1 MTQKTVA
8 EIIVDTLVAAGVRR
22 VFGVVGDSL
31 NGITDNMRTRTDI
44 EFVAVRHEEGGA
56 FAAGAEAHLTG
67 DLAVCAGSCGPGN
80 THLINGLYDCHR
92 SRVPVLALAAQ
103 IPSVEIGTGYFQ
115 ETHPERLFRECS
127 HFCELI
133 STPQQAVR
141 TIESAVAAALGQRG
155 VAVVVVPGDVAYLE
169 TDAPPVRLPTLG
181 RRSVLRPSDADIEQ
195 AAALLNAGSRVTI
208 LAGIGCAGALDEL
221 VHAAAALQ
229 APVVHALRGKEFV
242 EPGNPYD
249 VGLTGLLGMPAGYH
263 ALMDADTILML
274 GTDFPYRQFYPEDAR
289 VVQVD
294 IRPENIGRRTRV
306 EIGLAGDV
314 AETLRQLLPHLTPRA
329 DRAHLEAAQQR
340 HRDDHD
346 HLAELATGDAG
357 DTSLHPQHVAR
368 LLNELATE
376 DAIFTCDVGTPTIW
390 AARYL
395 RMNGRRRLI
404 GSFVHGSM
412 ANALSQAYGAALA
425 APGRQVIAMCGD
437 GGLAM
442 LLSELLTVR
451 QHNIPIKIVVFNNSA
466 LSFVE
471 LEMKAAG
478 ILEYGT
484 ELDNP
489 DFGALATV
497 AGLRGFRVSDPADL
511 ESVLREALA
520 HDGPALVDAV
530 VKRQELS
537 MPPTIEAKQAA
548 GFGLYALKALMNGR
562 GSELLEMAKTN
573 LFRQGK

>member
-1 MTQKTVA
+1 MSKKSVA
-8 EIIVDTLVAAGVRR
+8 AIIVDTLVAAGVKR

-31 NGITDNMRTRTDI
+31 NGITDNIRTRADI
-44 EFVAVRHEEGGA
+44 EFIAVRHEEGGA

-103 IPSVEIGTGYFQ
+103 IPNVEIGTGYFQ

-133 STPQQAVR
+133 SVPEQAVR

-155 VAVVVVPGDVAYLE
+155 VAVVVLPGDVAYLE
-169 TDAPPVRLPTLG
+169 TEAPAVRLPTHG
-181 RRSVLRPSDADIEQ
+181 RRSALRPSAADIKQ
-195 AAALLNAGSRVTI
+195 AAELLNAGEKVTI

-221 VHAAAALQ
+221 VHTAAALQ
-229 APVVHALRGKEFV
+229 APVVHALRGKEHV

-274 GTDFPYRQFYPEDAR
+274 GTDFPYRQFYPENAR

-294 IRPENIGRRTRV
+294 SRPENIGRRTRV

-314 AETLRQLLPHLTPRA
+314 AETLRQLLPHLTPRP
-329 DRAHLEAAQQR
+329 DRAHLEEAQQR
-340 HRDDHD
+340 HRNDDA
-346 HLAELATGDAG
+346 HLAELATGEAG

-368 LLNELATE
+368 LLDEIATE
-376 DAIFTCDVGTPTIW
+376 NAIFTCDVGTPTIW

-395 RMNGRRRLI
+395 HMNGKRRLI

-412 ANALSQAYGAALA
+412 ANAVSQAYGAALVE
-425 APGRQVIAMCGD
+425 PGRQVIAMCGD

-442 LLSELLTVR
+442 LLSELLTIR
-451 QHNIPIKIVVFNNSA
+451 QHKIPVKIIVFNNSA

-489 DFGALATV
+489 DFGALATA
-497 AGLRGFRVSDPADL
+497 AGLKGFRVSDPAHL

-537 MPPTIEAKQAA
+537 MPPSIELKQAQ

-562 GSELLEMAKTN
+562 GSELLEVAKTN
-573 LFRQGK
+573 LFR